1 LVELCV
7 NLLMKSVVLTAKLW
21 RVVHYL
27 SNELMT
33 HTNSEVFSQAL
44 WWGTNPWD
52 PRGPWV
58 RHPWCPGT
66 NRAWGTEVNARHVTS
81 AVCLRCMPAVMAYWE
96 MQLFS
101 CFLIRPW
108 IRTLIRSLHFLYR
121 KSLNS
126 LNRFSSIFSFIYM
139 WYMNLLFILNIKTL
153 GSLFSGGC
161 TGNFSYYRLWSNT
174 SHSVPSCVAS
184 VSNYVNS
191 YQYDP
196 YTHPSFLANR
206 QQDIYAWSKF
216 NVSISTKYF
225 LPTTTSERNGILSST
240 PDGFFP
246 DSLLQWTQ
254 IHTQYL
260 RWHLLVPVVVHCF
273 FIS

>member
-1 LVELCV
+1 MHFWASNIESSENSPLKV
-7 NLLMKSVVLTAKLW
+7 LLPSLRGFNALEW
-21 RVVHYL
+21 NERVY
-27 SNELMT
+27 
-33 HTNSEVFSQAL
+33 FSRSWHVTPAE
-44 WWGTNPWD
+44 
-52 PRGPWV
+52 
-58 RHPWCPGT
+58 H
-66 NRAWGTEVNARHVTS
+66 ARHVTS

-126 LNRFSSIFSFIYM
+126 LNRFSSIFSFIYT

-206 QQDIYAWSKF
+206 QQRYIC
-216 NVSISTKYF
+216 II
-225 LPTTTSERNGILSST
+225 EI
-240 PDGFFP
+240 
-246 DSLLQWTQ
+246 
-254 IHTQYL
+254 
-260 RWHLLVPVVVHCF
+260 
-273 FIS
+273 

>member
-1 LVELCV
+1 
-7 NLLMKSVVLTAKLW
+7 MPW
-21 RVVHYL
+21 
-27 SNELMT
+27 
-33 HTNSEVFSQAL
+33 SETKGFTFPDR
-44 WWGTNPWD
+44 GTWPLQSMPWSETKGFTFPD
-52 PRGPWV
+52 RGTWPLQGMQGMW
-58 RHPWCPGT
+58 PPLY
-66 NRAWGTEVNARHVTS
+66 AS
-81 AVCLRCMPAVMAYWE
+81 AVMAYWE

-126 LNRFSSIFSFIYM
+126 LNRFSSIFSFIYT

-206 QQDIYAWSKF
+206 QQRYICMIK
-216 NVSISTKYF
+216 I
-225 LPTTTSERNGILSST
+225 
-240 PDGFFP
+240 
-246 DSLLQWTQ
+246 
-254 IHTQYL
+254 
-260 RWHLLVPVVVHCF
+260 
-273 FIS
+273 